1 MTSKYCTSDK
11 TFDYRDNSLCVMTST
26 FIGTSDKNA
35 RNGSRKQ
42 AEKPQDKDETMTSQ
56 IERMTSQIVSN
67 TFVTMAAANIMA

>member
-1 MTSKYCTSDK
+1 MSSKY
-11 TFDYRDNSLCVMTST
+11 L
-26 FIGTSDKNA
+26 GTSDKNA

-67 TFVTMAAANIMA
+67 TFVTMAAANRMA

>member
-1 MTSKYCTSDK
+1 MTSKY
-11 TFDYRDNSLCVMTST
+11 L
-26 FIGTSDKNA
+26 GTSDKNA

-67 TFVTMAAANIMA
+67 TFVTMAAANRMA

>member
-1 MTSKYCTSDK
+1 MTSKY
-11 TFDYRDNSLCVMTST
+11 L
-26 FIGTSDKNA
+26 GTSDKNA

-67 TFVTMAAANIMA
+67 TFVTMAAVNRMA

>member
-1 MTSKYCTSDK
+1 MSSKY
-11 TFDYRDNSLCVMTST
+11 LGM
-26 FIGTSDKNA
+26 SDKNA

-67 TFVTMAAANIMA
+67 TFVTMAAANRMA

>member
-1 MTSKYCTSDK
+1 MSSKY
-11 TFDYRDNSLCVMTST
+11 L
-26 FIGTSDKNA
+26 GTSDKNA

-67 TFVTMAAANIMA
+67 TFVTMAAANRMS